1 MKDAKSLLLLL
12 VSLLLVLVSFVLI
25 WTWGYRYYTSKDEYK
40 VNAKIVLT
48 DSSQVVNHIR
58 DSLQKVYDETISK
71 LDARLDSSLTNS
83 DSLKTQLEV
92 KLAEFFRLSNEIKA
106 LLSSRNTGKDFT
118 VARQKLGE
126 LQNRAE
132 DLRDKNK
139 LVEDENNSLGAI
151 IEQLNKPEKNAN
163 SNQKPLNPDGVNN
176 TPNDKGNPVFAVF
189 NASDLRLSA
198 VALNNENEVETAWAE
213 QADKLVGTFTVTNN
227 ISQLSNVEMMVVVLQ
242 PDGRVL
248 KNSEWDS
255 GSFNTPDGKKIYS
268 YKVNFNYTKGE
279 QKRLLFSLKTDK
291 YQKGNY
297 TMQVYYN
304 GIMIGKASKILS

>member
-25 WTWGYRYYTSKDEYK
+25 WTWGYRYYTNKDEYK

-48 DSSQVVNHIR
+48 DSVAIANRIR
-58 DSLQKVYDETISK
+58 DSLQNVYNETISK
-71 LDARLDSSLTNS
+71 LDSRLDSSLINS
-83 DSLKTQLEV
+83 DSLKTQLEI
-92 KLAEFFRLSNEIKA
+92 KLSEFFRLSNEIKA
-106 LLSSRNTGKDFT
+106 LLGNRNAGKDFT
-118 VARQKLGE
+118 VAKQKLGE
-126 LQNRAE
+126 LQNKVE
-132 DLRDKNK
+132 DLKDKNK
-139 LVEDENNSLGAI
+139 LVENENNSLGNI
-151 IEQLNKPEKNAN
+151 LEQLNKPDKNPKQPSGPGSGN
-163 SNQKPLNPDGVNN
+163 D
-176 TPNDKGNPVFAVF
+176 PNAGYEKGNPVFAVF
-189 NASDLRLSA
+189 NASDLKLSA
-198 VALNNENEVETAWAE
+198 IQVNNDAETETTLAD
-213 QADKLVGTFTVTNN
+213 QANKLVGTFTVTNN

-279 QKRLLFSLKTDK
+279 QKRLLFSLKAENC
-291 YQKGNY
+291 QKGNY

-304 GIMIGKASKILS
+304 GIMIGKVFKTLS

>member
-25 WTWGYRYYTSKDEYK
+25 WTWGYRYYTNKDEYK

-48 DSSQVVNHIR
+48 DSVAIANRIR
-58 DSLQKVYDETISK
+58 DSLQNVYNETISQ
-71 LDARLDSSLTNS
+71 LDSRLDSSLINS
-83 DSLKTQLEV
+83 DSLKTQLEI
-92 KLAEFFRLSNEIKA
+92 KLSEFFRLSNEIKA
-106 LLSSRNTGKDFT
+106 LLANRNAGKDFT
-118 VARQKLGE
+118 VAKQKLGE
-126 LQNRAE
+126 LQNKAE
-132 DLRDKNK
+132 DLKDKNK
-139 LVEDENNSLGAI
+139 LVENENNSLGTVL
-151 IEQLNKPEKNAN
+151 EQLNKSEKNPKQPVA
-163 SNQKPLNPDGVNN
+163 PVAD
-176 TPNDKGNPVFAVF
+176 PNAGYEKGNPVFAVF
-189 NASDLRLSA
+189 NASDLKLSA
-198 VALNNENEVETAWAE
+198 IQVNNDAETETTLAD
-213 QADKLVGTFTVTNN
+213 QANKLVGTFTVTNN

-279 QKRLLFSLKTDK
+279 QKRLLFSLKADNC
-291 YQKGNY
+291 QKGNY

-304 GIMIGKASKILS
+304 GIMIGKVFKTLS